1 MGLTERECPKCG
13 SIVSIYI
20 GICGLCGDQLPDDP
34 KPEVSIM
41 TTLTGTYSPV
51 VPSGCG
57 YTYVPYRGWGGNGRG
72 NINVSTAEIDY
83 NYEKERTR

>member
-13 SIVSIYI
+13 SIVSTYI

-34 KPEVSIM
+34 KPEASTM
-41 TTLTGTYSPV
+41 TTPTGTYSPV
-51 VPSGCG
+51 VPSGFG
-57 YTYVPYRGWGGNGRG
+57 YTYVPYRGRVGGG